1 MEIAISDNAIEVVRD
16 SLEKEVILLRA
27 KIRLAEKE
35 IAVFEDR
42 YNMPSSLFH
51 KKFENGDLGD
61 NQDFFEWWSLTKG
74 LETFRTQLDQAQSV
88 ISKLVISE
96 YP

>member
-1 MEIAISDNAIEVVRD
+1 MEIAISDDAIPVVKE
-16 SLEKEVILLRA
+16 SLGREILLLRA

-61 NQDFFEWWSLTKG
+61 SRDYFEWWGLLTG
-74 LETFRTQLDQAQSV
+74 LGTLRIKLDQAQSV
-88 ISKLVISE
+88 SSNL
-96 YP
+96 